1 MEPNCDQC
9 IGDWTHERNG
19 CLSLPH
25 WQEEV
30 ENGYSDTFVDKA
42 TGATHWREIWQN
54 HILKCEIPNFLA
66 ILEEHLQIYL
76 KRHG

>member
-30 ENGYSDTFVDKA
+30 ENGYSDTFVDRA
-42 TGATHWREIWQN
+42 VNWSNTLERN
-54 HILKCEIPNFLA
+54 LA
-66 ILEEHLQIYL
+66 EPHF
-76 KRHG
+76 KM